1 VAVVSGLKGGNVR
14 ADRTVIV
21 IGAFLFMIGLAVAWN
36 GYGYI
41 ELERGW
47 SLVIAGTFGFCSGLV
62 LVALGLVLREL
73 RGISASAERATLLL
87 AMAKTNG
94 QTETALARPRQTAP
108 LEPEPPFQPP
118 TIAEASP
125 QHEAESLF
133 AETEQQPA
141 LALADKPEEKKPA
154 PLAWMIRSNRSDS
167 APAAKLPQVATS
179 DDWLY
184 EKQEAPVAARHE
196 ELAPAKAWEVE
207 QESQKREPEPDEF
220 ERAAELVEPE
230 PEHENAA
237 MFEPEPE
244 PEAAIEPERAT
255 EEPNIA
261 IERPEPEQDEQPTAP
276 VVEADTAQ
284 QSAAEPQII
293 GHYDAHGAHYTMYSD
308 GSIDAETPHGVYRF
322 ASMEE
327 LKRFIEGQ

>member
-1 VAVVSGLKGGNVR
+1 MR

-21 IGAFLFMIGLAVAWN
+21 IGAFLFMIGLAVAGN

-73 RGISASAERATLLL
+73 RAISASAERATLLL

-94 QTETALARPRQTAP
+94 QTETALARPRQATA
-108 LEPEPPFQPP
+108 LEPEPAFEPP
-118 TIAEASP
+118 TIAKASP

-133 AETEQQPA
+133 AETEQEPA
-141 LALADKPEEKKPA
+141 LALADKPEEKKLA
-154 PLAWMIRSNRSDS
+154 PLAWMIRSNRSES
-167 APAAKLPQVATS
+167 ALAVKLPQVETS
-179 DDWLY
+179 DDWPY
-184 EKQEAPVAARHE
+184 ETQQAPVAAPHE

-207 QESQKREPEPDEF
+207 QEAQKREPQPDAVEQ
-220 ERAAELVEPE
+220 AAELVEPE
-230 PEHENAA
+230 PEHENPA
-237 MFEPEPE
+237 MFETEPE
-244 PEAAIEPERAT
+244 PEATTEPVLGT
-255 EEPNIA
+255 KEPNIA
-261 IERPEPEQDEQPTAP
+261 MERPNSEQGEEPPAP
-276 VVEADTAQ
+276 AVEADTER